1 MVIESVVADGGWM
14 VVVLAVG
21 VGVVLAAADG
31 QGADVVASWYRLM
44 LVTVLKVKTL
54 LAAVEVA
61 AVVVVVVVVVV
72 VAAMVKVVLSS
83 CDLSSGL
90 LYDCLHQLCWTND
103 GHSVF
108 VLSIQSTGRS
118 PFCCLLT

>member
-1 MVIESVVADGGWM
+1 MVVVVSLVADGGWM

-21 VGVVLAAADG
+21 VGIVLAADDG
-31 QGADVVASWYRLM
+31 QCSGVVSSWYRLM
-44 LVTVLKVKTL
+44 LVTVLKVMTL

-61 AVVVVVVVVVV
+61 AVVVVVVVV

-118 PFCCLLT
+118 PFCCL

>member
-1 MVIESVVADGGWM
+1 MIVSVVADGGWM

-21 VGVVLAAADG
+21 VGLVLAADDG
-31 QGADVVASWYRLM
+31 QSGGVVSSWYRLM

-61 AVVVVVVVVVV
+61 AVVVVVVIVVVVVV

-83 CDLSSGL
+83 WNLSSGL
-90 LYDCLHQLCWTND
+90 LYDCSHQLCWA
-103 GHSVF
+103 SVS
-108 VLSIQSTGRS
+108 VLSKQPTGRS
-118 PFCCLLT
+118 PFCCL